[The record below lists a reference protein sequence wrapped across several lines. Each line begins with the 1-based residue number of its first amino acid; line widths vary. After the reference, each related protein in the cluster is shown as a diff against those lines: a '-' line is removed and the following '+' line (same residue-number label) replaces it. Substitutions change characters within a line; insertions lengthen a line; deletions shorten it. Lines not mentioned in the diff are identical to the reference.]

1 LFEILP
7 EQFLVLETLSDGV
20 IYLAWAFSKLEA
32 FKEHFWFIVKLV
44 ASRRETENKFVQEWQ
59 DGFENIDKLGSPRRS
74 NEVEISPNF
83 KLFSQQLQGEA
94 EL

>member
-1 LFEILP
+1 M
-7 EQFLVLETLSDGV
+7 
-20 IYLAWAFSKLEA
+20 
-32 FKEHFWFIVKLV
+32 KLV

-59 DGFENIDKLGSPRRS
+59 DDFENIDKMGSPRRS

-83 KLFSQQLQGEA
+83 KLFSEQLQGEA